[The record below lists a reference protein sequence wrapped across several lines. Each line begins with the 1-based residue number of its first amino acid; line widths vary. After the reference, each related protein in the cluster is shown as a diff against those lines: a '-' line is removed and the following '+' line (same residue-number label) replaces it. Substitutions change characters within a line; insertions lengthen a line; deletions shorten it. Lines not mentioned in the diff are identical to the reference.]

1 MMKCMGAEASARAL
15 ESQASD
21 LGIGEKVDGRVPSN
35 DLGNHRSDLKNG
47 TPTNSRSHLTHVSEA
62 VALLQA
68 R

>member
-1 MMKCMGAEASARAL
+1 MMKCMGAEAFAGHL
-15 ESQASD
+15 ESQPSD

-35 DLGNHRSDLKNG
+35 DLGQPSSRPEECHADQ
-47 TPTNSRSHLTHVSEA
+47 RSHLTHVSEA

>member
-1 MMKCMGAEASARAL
+1 MMKCMGAEAYARAL
-15 ESQASD
+15 ESQPSD

-35 DLGNHRSDLKNG
+35 DLGQPSSRPEEWHAAD
-47 TPTNSRSHLTHVSEA
+47 SRSRLTHVNEA